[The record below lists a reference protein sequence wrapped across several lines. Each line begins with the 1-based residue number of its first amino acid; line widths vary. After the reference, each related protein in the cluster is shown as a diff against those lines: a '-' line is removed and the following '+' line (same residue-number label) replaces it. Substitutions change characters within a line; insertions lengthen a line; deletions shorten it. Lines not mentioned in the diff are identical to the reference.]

1 MGEKKP
7 QWVKD
12 LSRDRKIDAWI
23 ERVRTKHLKPEK
35 VGKSED
41 MISKESRVQ
50 RAIKKLG
57 IPEPTPGITAEQ
69 ARAQEAENRGMKP
82 GTIKKA
88 IDFVSKKDDEFT
100 EFDPKTGYW
109 RKPGSVKVN
118 DKAAMKTSLAPKIR
132 QAKKM
137 QKLEE
142 LINPRRFDKPMSKG
156 E

>member
-1 MGEKKP
+1 MA
-7 QWVKD
+7 
-12 LSRDRKIDAWI
+12 R
-23 ERVRTKHLKPEK
+23 
-35 VGKSED
+35 
-41 MISKESRVQ
+41 ESSVQ

-69 ARAQEAENRGMKP
+69 ARVQEYKNRGIKP

-88 IDFVSKKDDEFT
+88 IDFVSKKSDEFT

-109 RKPGSVKVN
+109 KKPGSVKHEGSN
-118 DKAAMKTSLAPKIR
+118 KTSLAPKIR

-137 QKLEE
+137 REIEE